1 MRGLSALHVTLLL
14 SVTAIPSELLSQA
27 PLEVTKSPVAE
38 KPATRDGSHDFDF
51 EIGKWKVKNSRL
63 INSPNGP
70 AWIHFDGTS
79 DARKVWN
86 GRADLLELESDAPS
100 GHSEGLILRLY
111 NPESH
116 QWSVTFASSR
126 DGALSV
132 PSIGEFTNGRGEFYA
147 QENVGGKMQLTRSII
162 SAITPTSYRL
172 EQATSDDGGRTWQVN
187 WISEHTRISP

>member
-1 MRGLSALHVTLLL
+1 MRIFSQLFIAVFVSAALTPAH
-14 SVTAIPSELLSQA
+14 AYGQA
-27 PLEVTKSPVAE
+27 PA
-38 KPATRDGSHDFDF
+38 ARRDGSHDFDF
-51 EIGKWKVKNSRL
+51 EIGKWKVRNNRL
-63 INSPNGP
+63 IQSSTGAPS
-70 AWIHFDGTS
+70 WIQFDGTS

-116 QWSVTFASSR
+116 QWSVTFASSA

-147 QENVGGKMQLTRSII
+147 QETVGGKMMLTRSVI
-162 SAITPTSYRL
+162 SDITPTSYRL
-172 EQATSDDGGRTWQVN
+172 EQAASADGGKTWEVN
-187 WISEHTRISP
+187 WISEHARISR